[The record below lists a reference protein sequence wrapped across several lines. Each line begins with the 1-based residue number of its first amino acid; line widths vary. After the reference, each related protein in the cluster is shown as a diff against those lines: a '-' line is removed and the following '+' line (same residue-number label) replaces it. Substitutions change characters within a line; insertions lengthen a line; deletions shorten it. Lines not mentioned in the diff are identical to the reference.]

1 MFKEV
6 NKLLEQLNYQFTDYN
21 LLYTALTHSSFV
33 NENTLDEINCNER
46 LEFLGDAVLGLVIA
60 EYFFSDDMNYKEG
73 KLSKLR
79 SEVVN
84 EHSLSIVA
92 NKLSLGKYIRFGK
105 GELKNGGAEN
115 ESILADALE
124 ALIGAIYLD
133 SNYKIVR
140 DIILDVFNE
149 TISNVENKKYITDN
163 KSRFQEYIQ
172 RENLGNITY
181 VLENTEGPDNKK
193 IFHSAVKVENEVYG
207 RGVGTTKKKSEQ
219 EAARNALIS
228 VGELDV

>member
-60 EYFFSDDMNYKEG
+60 EYFFNNDKKFKEG

-84 EHSLSIVA
+84 EHSLALVA
-92 NKLSLGKYIRFGK
+92 NKLSLGQYIKFGR
-105 GELKNGGAEN
+105 GELKNNGAEN

-124 ALIGAIYLD
+124 ALIGAVYLD
-133 SNYKIVR
+133 SNYKTVH
-140 DIILDVFNE
+140 DIILNIFDGIIN
-149 TISNVENKKYITDN
+149 NVEKKKYITDN

-172 RENLGNITY
+172 REGLGSISY
-181 VLENTEGPDNKK
+181 VLEKTEGPDNKK
-193 IFHSAVKVENEVYG
+193 IFHSAVKVENKIYG
-207 RGVGTTKKKSEQ
+207 RGTGTTKKKSEQ
-219 EAARNALIS
+219 EAAKNALIS